1 MGSPAHLSAASPRPS
16 RLKEI
21 RVLQLYPRDMNIYG
35 DYGNALVLKR
45 RLEWYGYTPVMLS
58 YDPGDEFPTDP
69 DILIGGGG
77 QDSGQDR
84 IQADLL
90 GIGKRLHAL
99 AEQDVPMLMICGLYQ
114 LFGHFFE
121 TREGS
126 RISGIGVLDVE
137 TYGTDKRLI
146 GNVVAESDQFGTVIG
161 YENHSGQ
168 TYLGDDAAPLA
179 AVTAG
184 EGNNQRDAHE
194 GARHRN
200 VLGSYLHGSLL
211 PKNPAIA
218 DFLIATAVQ
227 QKFGD
232 QLGELAAPQTA
243 PLPLDALTDRA
254 RHIAASR
261 PR

>member
-1 MGSPAHLSAASPRPS
+1 MTVQGTADR
-16 RLKEI
+16 KEI

-45 RLEWYGYTPVMLS
+45 RLEWYGYHPVMLT

-77 QDSGQDR
+77 QDSGQDK

-90 GIGKRLHAL
+90 GIAEKLRGL
-99 AEQDVPMLMICGLYQ
+99 AEQEVPMLMICGLYQ

-121 TREGS
+121 TREGF
-126 RISGIGVLDVE
+126 RIQGIGVLDVE
-137 TYGTDKRLI
+137 TYGTDNRLI
-146 GNVVAESDQFGTVIG
+146 GNVVSESEQFGQIIG

-168 TYLGDDAAPLA
+168 TYLGSGVEPLA
-179 AVTAG
+179 ARVTTG
-184 EGNNQRDAHE
+184 EGNNQNDDGE
-194 GARHRN
+194 GARYKN

-218 DFLIATAVQ
+218 DFLIDTAVH
-227 QKFGD
+227 QKFGERITAL
-232 QLGELAAPQTA
+232 QAPETA
-243 PLPLDALTDRA
+243 GMTLKNLTDQA
-254 RHIAASR
+254 RVTAATR